1 MCGVV
6 VVEVLNGWDD
16 FGFFFKKF
24 LDGLLAL
31 RGQKDLLPNLWDGLE
46 VNRGEVDGLGV
57 GGRFFHTVFEVSG
70 ITPPWR
76 YLIWS
81 QDG

>member
-1 MCGVV
+1 MGGVV

-46 VNRGEVDGLGV
+46 VDRGEEHGFRV
-57 GGRFFHTVFEVSG
+57 GGFFHTVFEVSG
-70 ITPPWR
+70 ITTPWR
-76 YLIWS
+76 YWIWP